1 MRVILKVIA
10 LVIAVLLAAVLI
22 YASTRPDTFR
32 VERSTRIQ
40 APPEKIYAVM
50 SDFRRFPEWS
60 PYEHRDPAMQRTL
73 GATTSGAGAVY
84 AWTGNSQ
91 VGSGRM
97 EITAVSPP
105 TSVTIKLDMIKPI
118 EGHNVVEFTLTPD
131 GDFTAVTWAMQGPSP
146 FISKLMGL
154 FINMDRM
161 IGTDFEAGLATL
173 KTNIESPGAT
183 HER

>member
-1 MRVILKVIA
+1 
-10 LVIAVLLAAVLI
+10 
-22 YASTRPDTFR
+22 
-32 VERSTRIQ
+32 
-40 APPEKIYAVM
+40 
-50 SDFRRFPEWS
+50 
-60 PYEHRDPAMQRTL
+60 
-73 GATTSGAGAVY
+73 
-84 AWTGNSQ
+84 
-91 VGSGRM
+91 
-97 EITAVSPP
+97 
-105 TSVTIKLDMIKPI
+105 MIKPI

>member
-1 MRVILKVIA
+1 MLRLIV
-10 LVIAVLLAAVLI
+10 LVVTFLLAALLV

-32 VERSTRIQ
+32 VERSTRIH

-60 PYEHRDPAMQRTL
+60 PYEHRDPAMRRTL
-73 GATTSGAGAVY
+73 GATTSGPGAVY
-84 AWTGNSQ
+84 EWAGNSQ

-105 TSVTIKLDMIKPI
+105 SSVTIKLDMIKPM
-118 EGHNVVEFTLTPD
+118 EGHNIVEFTLTPE
-131 GDFTAVTWAMQGPSP
+131 GESTTVTWAMHGPSP

-161 IGTDFEAGLATL
+161 IGTDFETGLTTL
-173 KTNIESPGAT
+173 KTTIESGET
-183 HER
+183 GH